1 MKSFLKKVQKNYEK
15 SILNYDIISKS
26 KYWKNS
32 IIKKKKL
39 FNIKNLKKFRSNNL
53 SKNIDDFYLSKK
65 EIRKLYE
72 NLKGVCGSSY
82 VKNFLFEKN
91 IAYPKK
97 FIKLDNKLITA
108 SDLFHIKY
116 IFEIRKKIKLTKINS
131 ICEIGQGFGLLASK
145 LLKIKNYKM
154 ILIDLPES
162 NYLTSYYLKKLYPKK
177 KIIMDIDIPNGKL
190 TKEIFKKGDL
200 FIITP
205 WIKIN
210 NIKLDLFINSRSMM
224 EMNYESILSY
234 FKLIDSKISKNGFF
248 LCINRYYKDL
258 VGYPIEFHKY
268 PFKDNWKTI
277 ISEMSWMQPH
287 LHFLL
292 IKKVNKKKS
301 DINETLKSI
310 KSNYL
315 KVVQKDQFFL
325 RRWLPIDLYRFYKLI
340 KHFIFN

>member
-1 MKSFLKKVQKNYEK
+1 MNIFLQKVQKNYEK
-15 SILNYDIISKS
+15 SILSYDTISKS
-26 KYWKNS
+26 KYWKQS
-32 IIKKKKL
+32 IVKKKKL
-39 FNIKNLKKFRSNNL
+39 FNIEYLKKFRSNDL

-65 EIRKLYE
+65 EIKKLYE
-72 NLKGVCGSSY
+72 NLKLECGS
-82 VKNFLFEKN
+82 KFIKRFLFEGN

-97 FIKLDNKLITA
+97 FIKLDSKRITA

-116 IFEIRKKIKLTKINS
+116 IFELKKKIKLTNINS

-177 KIIMDIDIPNGKL
+177 KVIMDIDIPNGKL

-200 FIITP
+200 FIVTP
-205 WIKIN
+205 WIKIED
-210 NIKLDLFINSRSMM
+210 IKIDFFINSRSMM

-234 FKLIDSKISKNGFF
+234 FSLIQSKISKNGFF

-258 VGYPIEFHKY
+258 VGYPIEFHRY
-268 PFKDNWKTI
+268 PFKNNWKTI
-277 ISEMSWMQPH
+277 ISDVSWMQPH
-287 LHFLL
+287 SHFLL
-292 IKKVNKKKS
+292 TRKVNEKKS
-301 DINETLKSI
+301 DIREILKYI

-315 KVVQKDQFFL
+315 KVLKNDNFFF
-325 RRWLPIDLYRFYKLI
+325 RRWLPVSLYRFYKI
-340 KHFIFN
+340 GKHFIFN